1 MKNIRKLLLL
11 FAVSLTSISCSSV
24 DSGDT
29 LLWRVDKGDSHV
41 YLLGSIHVGS
51 EDMYPLDKKIMDAYN
66 ESEEVA
72 FEVDLSKVNPME
84 LMKLMN
90 YQDGTTL
97 KEKISEEN
105 YNKLKKIFEDK
116 GMPESV
122 LLRMKL
128 WAAAL
133 TAQQFKMMEDG
144 VANSYGIDTYF
155 MGKAEEDEKSVRELE
170 TAQYQMSLFEEFDK
184 VGNSFIT
191 YTLESNETNGDVE
204 SMIKAWKEGDEKK
217 LNEIINSSRL
227 DYPEFEKAFEKIIDE
242 RNDNMTKVVEDW
254 LKEKKVIFI
263 VVGAG
268 HLIGERGIINQ
279 LSKKEG
285 YKIKNY

>member
-51 EDMYPLDKKIMDAYN
+51 EDMYPLDKKIMDAYK

-97 KEKISEEN
+97 KDKISEEN

-133 TAQQFKMMEDG
+133 TAQQFKMMESG
-144 VANSYGIDTYF
+144 VENTYGIDTYF
-155 MGKAEEDEKSVRELE
+155 MKSAEEDSKNVRQLE
-170 TAQYQMSLFEEFDK
+170 TAEYQMSLFSEFDK
-184 VGNSFIT
+184 VGDSFIT
-191 YTLESNETNGDVE
+191 YTLESNETNNEVE
-204 SMIKAWKEGDEKK
+204 SMIKAWKEGDQGK

-227 DYPEFEKAFEKIIDE
+227 DYPEFESAFEKIIDE
-242 RNDNMTKVVEDW
+242 RNDNMTKVVEEW